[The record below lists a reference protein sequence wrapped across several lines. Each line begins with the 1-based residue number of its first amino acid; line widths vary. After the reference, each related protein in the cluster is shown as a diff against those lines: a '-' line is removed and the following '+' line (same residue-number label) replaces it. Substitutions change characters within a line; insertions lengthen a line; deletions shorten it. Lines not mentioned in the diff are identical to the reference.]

1 MTTINYKK
9 GFTIIETLVAVTI
22 LMLAIIGPMTVSQK
36 SLVASIYAKDQIIAS
51 YLAQDVMEYLKN
63 KRDTYL
69 STSSF
74 QNWVNTYAVCTS
86 SNPCSADTFM
96 DRFDAPC
103 VNSCRLYD
111 RGTRYT
117 PDSTSAEPTIF
128 YRSFYIDRLATATSN
143 AANEVRVVV
152 RVWWQNS
159 NNPSETL
166 LESQFFNVVR

>member
-1 MTTINYKK
+1 MKIINSTK

-22 LMLAIIGPMTVSQK
+22 LMLAIVGPMTVSQK
-36 SLVASIYAKDQIIAS
+36 SLVSSIYAKDQIIAS
-51 YLAQDVMEYLKN
+51 YLAQDAMEYLKN
-63 KRDTYL
+63 KRDTFL
-69 STSSF
+69 SISSF
-74 QNWVNTYAVCTS
+74 SNWVATYGVCTS
-86 SNPCSADTFM
+86 SNPCSVDTFT

-117 PDSTSAEPTIF
+117 PDSASAEPTIF
-128 YRSFYIDRLATATSN
+128 YRSFYIDSSAGGTSN

-159 NNPSETL
+159 NNPSQTI